1 MKNKNTLT
9 WLFVTSLALPV
20 VSTLAAEGG
29 QNWWEVRNRVRV
41 EYDDNIYESAQDASD
56 SFKLIEEVEFHGNIQ
71 LQQSFIGIRYRPSFT
86 YWTDRDPDDTDLH
99 HDLDLVLNH
108 RFTPN
113 TRMGFKNTFRIAEQP
128 ELIENGAQIRAND
141 DYTMNTTDL
150 NAEHSFT
157 RNVFGRIGGRYKILE
172 YDRAELAET
181 DNYDIWSAGVS
192 GGMRIKP
199 ETTLSGEYRYEQTSY
214 DNTGDLDRDSSS
226 QYVGLNLEQTFSPT
240 LLGSLR
246 AGYQNKSFDA
256 DEISDES
263 SPYFDAKLT
272 MVASKATRISAG
284 IGYSMFEADVYPFTS
299 QDRTLAS
306 LSVAHDITARVAL
319 YVTGSYQLSEYSGNQ
334 SLDQTASDGEEEIL
348 QASARLAYMINRSNW
363 IELGYQYLDLS
374 SDFREEFDRNRVSIG
389 WRTNL

>member
-1 MKNKNTLT
+1 MKNKNVLT

-226 QYVGLNLEQTFSPT
+226 QY
-240 LLGSLR
+240 
-246 AGYQNKSFDA
+246 
-256 DEISDES
+256 
-263 SPYFDAKLT
+263 
-272 MVASKATRISAG
+272 
-284 IGYSMFEADVYPFTS
+284 
-299 QDRTLAS
+299 
-306 LSVAHDITARVAL
+306 
-319 YVTGSYQLSEYSGNQ
+319 
-334 SLDQTASDGEEEIL
+334 
-348 QASARLAYMINRSNW
+348 
-363 IELGYQYLDLS
+363 
-374 SDFREEFDRNRVSIG
+374 
-389 WRTNL
+389 